1 MDDRSRRANGGDIPE
16 NVVSVG
22 LVMLISFTSG
32 IVFVSTVAFVV
43 LSSISSTFRFV
54 GVFFGDM
61 ILLMLMLM
69 LILMEDMDDIVI
81 DVIVVDVFGVVVVMD
96 AVMVCFHQP

>member
-1 MDDRSRRANGGDIPE
+1 M
-16 NVVSVG
+16 V
-22 LVMLISFTSG
+22 ISFTSG
-32 IVFVSTVAFVV
+32 IVFGSAVAFVV
-43 LSSISSTFRFV
+43 LSSISSTFRFA

-61 ILLMLMLM
+61 ILLMLMLMLM